1 MLAKPLEVAMTTL
14 DLLLFVAFPYLC
26 LAVFAV
32 GHAYRYITDRYAWN
46 SHGSELIEKKT
57 LFFGSYLFHFGI
69 LGTLGGHA
77 AGLLIP
83 QTVFDLVGIDTA
95 AHTAL
100 AHYAGRVVGSAA
112 FFGVLILLARRLVIR
127 RIRLMTTTTDFIVL
141 LGLASVIGIGTF
153 NVFFGG
159 FHVLD
164 TIAPWVRGIL
174 VLQPDPGLMAEVPLQ
189 YKLHILAA
197 FALLGFSP
205 FTRLVH
211 IWSVPVFYIFRRP
224 LLFRRRVTA

>member
-1 MLAKPLEVAMTTL
+1 MSTI
-14 DLLLFVAFPYLC
+14 DLLAFVAYPYLC
-26 LAVFAV
+26 LAVFIV

-69 LGTLGGHA
+69 LATLAGHA

-83 QTVFDLVGIDTA
+83 QTVFDMVGIDGV

-100 AHYAGRVVGSAA
+100 AHYVGRVVGASAFVGA
-112 FFGVLILLARRLVIR
+112 VILLARRLLVKR
-127 RIRLMTTTTDFIVL
+127 VRLMTTATDFAVL
-141 LGLASVIGIGTF
+141 VGLVFVTAIGTYD
-153 NVFFGG
+153 VFFGR
-159 FHVLD
+159 FYVLD
-164 TIAPWVRGIL
+164 TVAPWIRGIL
-174 VLQPDPGLMAEVPLQ
+174 TLQPEPALMATVPLK

-197 FALLGFSP
+197 LALLAFSP

-211 IWSVPVFYIFRRP
+211 IWSVPLFYIFRRP
-224 LLFRRRVTA
+224 IIFRRHVAA

>member
-1 MLAKPLEVAMTTL
+1 MQTI
-14 DLLLFVAFPYLC
+14 DLLAFVAFPYFC
-26 LAVFAV
+26 LAVFVV

-83 QTVFDLVGIDTA
+83 QTVYYMVGIDTA

-112 FFGVLILLARRLVIR
+112 FCGV
-127 RIRLMTTTTDFIVL
+127 
-141 LGLASVIGIGTF
+141 
-153 NVFFGG
+153 
-159 FHVLD
+159 
-164 TIAPWVRGIL
+164 APV
-174 VLQPDPGLMAEVPLQ
+174 
-189 YKLHILAA
+189 
-197 FALLGFSP
+197 
-205 FTRLVH
+205 
-211 IWSVPVFYIFRRP
+211 
-224 LLFRRRVTA
+224 

>member
-1 MLAKPLEVAMTTL
+1 MSTF
-14 DLLLFVAFPYLC
+14 DLLAYVTFPYLC

-57 LFFGSYLFHFGI
+57 LFFGSYFFHFGI

-77 AGLLIP
+77 VGLLVP
-83 QTVFDLVGIDTA
+83 QTIYDMVGIDTA

-112 FFGVLILLARRLVIR
+112 FAGVLILLARRLFIR
-127 RIRLMTTTTDFIVL
+127 RIRLMTTATDFMVL
-141 LGLASVIGIGTF
+141 VGLAFVTGIGTF

-164 TIAPWVRGIL
+164 TIAPWIRGIL
-174 VLQPDPGLMAEVPLQ
+174 ILQPDPGLMAEVPLQ

-197 FALLGFSP
+197 FALLAVSP

-211 IWSVPVFYIFRRP
+211 IWSVPLFYIFRRP
-224 LLFRRRVTA
+224 LLFRRRVVA

>member
-1 MLAKPLEVAMTTL
+1 MSTF
-14 DLLLFVAFPYLC
+14 DLFAYVTFPYLC

-77 AGLLIP
+77 VGLLVP
-83 QTVFDLVGIDTA
+83 QTVFDMVGIDAA

-112 FFGVLILLARRLVIR
+112 FTGVLILLARRLFIR
-127 RIRLMTTTTDFIVL
+127 RIRLMTTATDFMVL
-141 LGLASVIGIGTF
+141 IGLALVTGIGTF

-164 TIAPWVRGIL
+164 TIAPWIRGIL

-197 FALLGFSP
+197 FALLALSP

-211 IWSVPVFYIFRRP
+211 IWSVPLFYIFRRP
-224 LLFRRRVTA
+224 LLFRRRVAA